1 METLLYTRPEAREF
15 PGLMNPG
22 GKRVVIKVGTGVLTR
37 QVTAELDH
45 AVLSRLIQ
53 AVSDVVREGHQVLM
67 VTSGAVGAGL
77 HAFDLLRRPG
87 DTGMLQACAAVGQAR
102 LMQIYDSGFRQYQLK
117 VAQLLLTNEDFEVDK
132 RRENVRNTIDHL
144 FTRNDIVP
152 IINENDSVAIYEL
165 KTGDNDRLSAQVA
178 RLVGADLLIVLT
190 SVPGLYSDDRKDDR
204 DIIREVTDIAS
215 VTGFVSGEIGH
226 GSVGGMGSKLRWVAH
241 AVEGGIEAVIADGK
255 HPEQLP
261 QVIAG
266 QGFCTRF
273 LVAGRRDDSDFPPQ
287 THV

>member
-1 METLLYTRPEAREF
+1 
-15 PGLMNPG
+15 MNPD

-53 AVSDVVREGHQVLM
+53 AVSDVAKQGHQVLM

-77 HAFDLLRRPG
+77 HAFDLTARPE

-102 LMQIYDSGFRQYQLK
+102 LMQIYDSGFRHYQLN

-132 RRENVRNTIDHL
+132 RRDNVRNTIDHL

-178 RLVGADLLIVLT
+178 RLVDADILIVLT
-190 SVPGLYSDDRKDDR
+190 SVPGLYPADRKDER
-204 DIIREVTDIAS
+204 DIIREVTDIGS
-215 VTGFVSGEIGH
+215 VAGFVSGEIGK

-241 AVEGGIEAVIADGK
+241 AVEGGIEAIIADGK

-261 QVIAG
+261 EIIAG

-273 LVAGRRDDSDFPPQ
+273 VVPSSKG
-287 THV
+287 V